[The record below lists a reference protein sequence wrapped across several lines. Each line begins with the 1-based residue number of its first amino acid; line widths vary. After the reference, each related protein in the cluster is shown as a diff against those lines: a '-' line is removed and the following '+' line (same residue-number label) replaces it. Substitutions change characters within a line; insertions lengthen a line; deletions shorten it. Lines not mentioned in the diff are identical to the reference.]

1 MYSVLGLPGF
11 IDFDG
16 NGTICLVDKHS
27 RKCDLNFVC
36 SYSRLAGLL
45 PYAKSVANAIEYTHS
60 QKLCL
65 EIEPYGFSKLFFDY
79 QCEARKLFVF
89 LCQ

>member
-45 PYAKSVANAIEYTHS
+45 PYAKSVANAIEYTPQS
-60 QKLCL
+60 
-65 EIEPYGFSKLFFDY
+65 
-79 QCEARKLFVF
+79 EALS
-89 LCQ
+89 

>member
-1 MYSVLGLPGF
+1 MCSVLDLPGF

-16 NGTICLVDKHS
+16 NGRYNLFFLDKHS
-27 RKCDLNFVC
+27 TNCDHI
-36 SYSRLAGLL
+36 YSRVARLL
-45 PYAKSVANAIEYTHS
+45 PYAKSVANAILKV

-65 EIEPYGFSKLFFDY
+65 EVAPYGFSMLFFDY
-79 QCEARKLFVF
+79 QCEARKLFFFFF